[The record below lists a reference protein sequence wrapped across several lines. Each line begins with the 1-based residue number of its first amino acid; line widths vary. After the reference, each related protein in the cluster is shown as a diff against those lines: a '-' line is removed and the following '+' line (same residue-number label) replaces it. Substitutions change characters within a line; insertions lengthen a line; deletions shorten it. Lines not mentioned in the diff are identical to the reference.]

1 MTKNIIF
8 IFAVL
13 CSLQVR
19 ANVQPSER
27 DTVRNFS
34 VYNVGEQLRSMQPL
48 YLDGVIVPASRS
60 GNWFVSIAGGT
71 TAFLGTPLGCEDLFG
86 RLKPSYSL
94 AVGKWFTPYVGAR
107 INYQGL
113 QFKDGTLSTQ
123 EYHHVHADLLWN
135 VLGRSYTRQENVRW
149 TLAPFAG
156 VGLIHNA
163 DNGHNPL
170 AISYGVQEQY
180 RISRRV
186 SALVELSGTTTF
198 QDFDGYGKSNR
209 LGDHMLSLTAGFS
222 FNIGKAGWK
231 RAIDVSPYVR
241 RDEWLTD
248 YVNVL
253 TEENRRY
260 VGRHDKDQRA
270 LAELKKILEIEGLL
284 DTYSHLFEEDT
295 IEVNGYPRNNYSGL
309 NSLRARLKNRHW
321 DGKSALDGQSSNM
334 NTQVLAAQDT
344 LKNARNSGADSER
357 NGAQNDNSL
366 SANSSS
372 EYALLMQSGNECIG
386 SPVYFF
392 FNLNTARLTDASQT
406 LNLDELARVAKKY
419 GLAVS
424 VSGAADSMT
433 GTTSINRTLS
443 MSRADYIAAELVK
456 RGLPAEN
463 ITKSGVGGISDYTPD
478 KANRHT
484 KVMLYIK

>member
-71 TAFLGTPLGCEDLFG
+71 TAFLGTSLGCEDLFG

-94 AVGKWFTPYVGAR
+94 AVGKWFMPWVGAR

-123 EYHHVHADLLWN
+123 EYHYVHADLLWN
-135 VLGRSYTRQENVRW
+135 VLGRSYMRQESVRW

-163 DNGHNPL
+163 DNGHNPF
-170 AISYGVQEQY
+170 AISYGVQGQY

-186 SALVELSGTTTF
+186 SALVELSGATTF

-222 FNIGKAGWK
+222 FNIGKVGWK

-253 TEENRRY
+253 AEENRRY
-260 VGRHDKDQRA
+260 ADRNDKDRRV
-270 LAELKKILEIEGLL
+270 LGELKKILEIEGLL
-284 DTYSHLFEEDT
+284 DTYNHLFDEDT
-295 IEVNGYPRNNYSGL
+295 IKTNGYPRNNYSGL
-309 NSLRARLKNRHW
+309 NSLRARLKNRYW
-321 DGKSALDGQSSNM
+321 DGKSALDGQSSNI

-344 LKNARNSGADSER
+344 LKNVRNSGTDSER
-357 NGAQNDNSL
+357 NRAGNDNSL
-366 SANSSS
+366 SGNSSS
-372 EYALLMQSGNECIG
+372 EYALFMQSGNDCIG

-392 FNLNTARLTDASQT
+392 FELGTSRLTDVSQSI
-406 LNLDELARVAKKY
+406 NIDELARIAKKY

-433 GTTSINRTLS
+433 GTTSINRALS

-484 KVMLYIK
+484 KVMLYFK